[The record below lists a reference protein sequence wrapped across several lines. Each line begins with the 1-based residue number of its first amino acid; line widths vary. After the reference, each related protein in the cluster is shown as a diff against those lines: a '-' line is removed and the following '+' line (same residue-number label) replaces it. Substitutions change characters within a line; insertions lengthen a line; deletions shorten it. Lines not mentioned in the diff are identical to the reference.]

1 MSPQVRHELQRL
13 LSALCDGELTDAQH
27 ARLESLLD
35 ADVDCQRLYL
45 EYLDMHARLLS
56 RPHTTQENTEERKL
70 HEEAE
75 AHPSAG
81 YSPAP
86 KHRRMSSLI
95 RYLAVAGAT
104 LAASLLMQLF
114 WRPSPTPDGHRG
126 NKPSRAAVIPS
137 SSEYVATLTQTA
149 DCAWQNP
156 TDARRAGSRLLPGE
170 LRLRK
175 GIARIRFD
183 SGADLVIEGP
193 VDLRLDSGTS
203 ATVLRGKVVFR
214 ADEMAA
220 PFDLHTPSAT
230 LLDLGTEYAVAV
242 GPEGEE
248 IHVFD
253 GEVQRKPN
261 SAATKVEAQHLMAGQ
276 ARRYGPDSDAPGQ
289 PATLDPARFVRQVAN
304 QGNPQVDPLAG
315 LIAYEGFDY
324 QDPGLFHA
332 GKANGGFGWTSNW
345 VRGLTRPL
353 NDGDRNLFV
362 LNPKE
367 SLSRSGAAAPSVG
380 GSFDYAGFAKYH
392 RRLATPIRLDADGVY
407 YLSFLFR
414 RASPSDDPVN
424 AVAVLLRTS
433 DELQKANDDPRKR
446 LNIGV
451 GGTNQNQLFT
461 HLGGIGSRTPLPLN
475 YNQTYLLIAKIAAGD
490 GDNPAQVFIRV
501 YGPQES
507 VDTEEPSSW
516 TVVGPPFQSDLV
528 FEWLEIH
535 VNSKARQTIDELR
548 FGTTWPSVTAPW
560 IGPPGQK

>member
-1 MSPQVRHELQRL
+1 MSPQVRQELQRL
-13 LSALCDGELTDAQH
+13 LSALCDGELTDTQH
-27 ARLESLLD
+27 ARLETLLD
-35 ADVDCQRLYL
+35 ADLDCQHLYL
-45 EYLDMHARLLS
+45 EYLDMHARLLT
-56 RPHTTQENTEERKL
+56 RPHPAHENTEGRKPQ
-70 HEEAE
+70 EETVA
-75 AHPSAG
+75 PRSAG
-81 YSPAP
+81 YCPAA
-86 KHRRMSSLI
+86 RRRRIPSLI

-104 LAASLLMQLF
+104 LAASLLIQLCL
-114 WRPSPTPDGHRG
+114 RPQTPSGNRD
-126 NKPSRAAVIPS
+126 NKPPHAAVIPS

-156 TDARRAGSRLLPGE
+156 ADTRRAGSRLLPGE

-214 ADEMAA
+214 ADEMSV

-230 LLDLGTEYAVAV
+230 LVDLGTEYAVAV

-253 GEVQRKPN
+253 GEVQRMPK
-261 SAATKVEAQHLMAGQ
+261 STTTKVETQHLTAGQ
-276 ARRYGPDSDAPGQ
+276 GRRFGPDPDAPGQ
-289 PATLDPARFVRQVAN
+289 PATLEPASFVRQVSDKN
-304 QGNPQVDPLAG
+304 NPQADPQAG

-324 QDPGLFHA
+324 KDPALFFA
-332 GKANGGFGWTSNW
+332 GRANGGFGWTSNW
-345 VRGLTRPL
+345 MRGLTRPL
-353 NDGDRNLFV
+353 NDGDHNLLV
-362 LNPKE
+362 LDPKE
-367 SLSRSGAAAPSVG
+367 SLSRPGAAAPSVG

-392 RRLATPIRLDADGVY
+392 RRLATPIRLHDDGVY
-407 YLSFLFR
+407 YISFLFR
-414 RASPSDDPVN
+414 RGGPSDDPVN

-433 DELQKANDDPRKR
+433 DELKKANDDPHKR

-451 GGTNQNQLFT
+451 GGANQNQLFT
-461 HLGGIGSRTPLPLN
+461 HLGGIGSRTPLPLD

-490 GDNPAQVFIRV
+490 GDNPAQVFTRV
-501 YGPQES
+501 YGQQES
-507 VDTEEPSSW
+507 VDAEEPSSW
-516 TVVGPPFQSDLV
+516 TVVGPPFQSDLA
-528 FEWLEIH
+528 FDWLEIH

-548 FGTTWPSVTAPW
+548 VGTTWPSVTAPW